1 MVEEVLRTKTGI
13 QGLDKALQGGIPQG
27 NIVLVA
33 GGAGTGKSTLALQF
47 CVNGSSLF
55 GEKSLYIS
63 TEQNKKELYKQ
74 ANGFN
79 WDLEGLEQRNLL
91 KIVYLDITENDAFLE
106 KIGSFI
112 VDFQPK
118 RIVIDSLTTL
128 TDSML
133 ISGVLEDNGFSMI
146 KIAESVSP
154 VPRSE
159 KIIAKTLLYHLFKTL
174 KKHKITTLLTTE
186 LPEDQKQLS
195 ADGISE
201 FVSDGVLLL
210 HYVGVG
216 SADYRSI
223 GIRKMRYTNHT
234 KATLTYDLSQ
244 SGIEFKES
252 EL

>member
-47 CVNGSSLF
+47 CVNGASLL

-106 KIGSFI
+106 KINSFI
-112 VDFQPK
+112 KDFQPK

-174 KKHKITTLLTTE
+174 KTHNITTLLTTE

-210 HYVGVG
+210 NSVSVGD
-216 SADYRSI
+216 SLSRSI
-223 GIRKMRYTNHT
+223 IVKKMRYT
-234 KATLTYDLSQ
+234 KID
-244 SGIEFKES
+244 SGIKSYDILETGFVLEA
-252 EL
+252 